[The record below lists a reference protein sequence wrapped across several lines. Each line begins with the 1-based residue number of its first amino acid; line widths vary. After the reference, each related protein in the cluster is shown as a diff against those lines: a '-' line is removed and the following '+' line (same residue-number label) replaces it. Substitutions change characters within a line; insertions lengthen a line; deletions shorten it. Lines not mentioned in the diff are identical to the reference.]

1 MPNDNSK
8 HLKRG
13 GITPEAQ
20 AKGLAAMKKVHED
33 DAARAELAKS
43 DPFGAYGEI
52 HAQMTK
58 HIVKLLRD
66 EARGGETPSREVT
79 DRLREYRQLTEALS
93 QYHRDRGEA
102 ESAKALFAYLDE
114 RLATVNLRED
124 SPTGPP
130 A

>member
-1 MPNDNSK
+1 MPDNSK
-8 HLKRG
+8 YLKRG
-13 GITPEAQ
+13 GITPEARE
-20 AKGLAAMKKVHED
+20 KGLAAARQVHAD
-33 DAARAELAKS
+33 DAARAELAKT

-66 EARGGETPSREVT
+66 EARSGEPPAREVT

-102 ESAKALFAYLDE
+102 EGAKAMFGYLE
-114 RLATVNLRED
+114 QRLATLNLKED

>member
-1 MPNDNSK
+1 MTDTTKN
-8 HLKRG
+8 LKRG
-13 GITPEAQ
+13 GIDSASRER
-20 AKGLAAMKKVHED
+20 GLAAMQATHAA
-33 DAARAELAKS
+33 DAARAELAKT

-66 EARGGETPSREVT
+66 EARSGETPSREVT

-93 QYHRDRGEA
+93 TYHRDRGEA
-102 ESAKALFAYLDE
+102 ESAKALFGYLDE
-114 RLATVNLRED
+114 RFAAMNLSED

>member
-1 MPNDNSK
+1 MTTNNTK

-13 GITPEAQ
+13 GITPEARE
-20 AKGLAAMKKVHED
+20 KGLAAMRQTHAD
-33 DAARAELAKS
+33 DAARAELAKT

-66 EARGGETPSREVT
+66 EARGGDTPSREVT

-114 RLATVNLRED
+114 RLASLNLKED

-130 A
+130 T